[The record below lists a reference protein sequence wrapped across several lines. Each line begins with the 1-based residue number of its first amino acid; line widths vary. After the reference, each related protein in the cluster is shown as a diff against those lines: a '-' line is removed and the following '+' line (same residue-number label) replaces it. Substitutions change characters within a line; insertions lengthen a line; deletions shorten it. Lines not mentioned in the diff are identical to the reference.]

1 MQPAL
6 NKLESICKRLNIAA
20 RIPKIFLPIVCEFAS
35 ELFRNPSLKPIVKKI
50 KHTRTQKTKLL
61 NKLEKLALSEL
72 RFAYIKIEAYVK
84 TNLIDDAEILRYLSH
99 FEDPSKILG
108 SMLVH
113 NRFSI
118 LRRILLDLPAL
129 SPKHINFVQEFGY
142 LIESSKIDEAS
153 MVPKF
158 CAWENEYFN
167 IQDLEKTADW
177 HSLHEIEL
185 FFEAFDRTAL
195 QDALNKLREKNQ
207 DTKNL
212 IARFMKLSLYD
223 IDSPTGSNRY
233 EEELYL
239 EELNAHAQRLFNSI
253 EQKSFPERSS
263 KPKTHTAQYTSYSGL
278 LEIDTDNPLE
288 FNPNLNEG
296 KLLEFMTKCYRENK
310 PRPTFVEVFETLFSE
325 VYEEIYKNKF
335 KLGICDKLDPKH
347 IKWIRNIY
355 GGINRK
361 IKSSKKPNLLL
372 PDNNKLVFS
381 NSYKII

>member
-6 NKLESICKRLNIAA
+6 NKLESICNRLNIAA
-20 RIPKIFLPIVCEFAS
+20 RIPKIFLPILCEFAS
-35 ELFRNPSLKPIVKKI
+35 ELFRNPSLRPIIKKI
-50 KHTRTQKTKLL
+50 KLTGIQKTKLL

-99 FEDPSKILG
+99 FEDPSKIFSTELIYG
-108 SMLVH
+108 
-113 NRFSI
+113 RFFI
-118 LRRILLDLPAL
+118 LRRILLDLLAL
-129 SPKHINFVQEFGY
+129 SPKHINFVQEFANV
-142 LIESSKIDEAS
+142 IEYSKIDEVS
-153 MVPKF
+153 MFPSF
-158 CAWENEYFN
+158 HAWEHEYFN

-177 HSLHEIEL
+177 HSLHEIKL

-207 DTKNL
+207 DTKDL

-263 KPKTHTAQYTSYSGL
+263 KPKTHTAQYIPHSGL
-278 LEIDTDNPLE
+278 LKIDTDKPLE
-288 FNPNLNEG
+288 FNPNLNSG
-296 KLLEFMTKCYRENK
+296 KLLAFMTKYYREKQAYPTLLETFKFIFPGECKAITALSNK
-310 PRPTFVEVFETLFSE
+310 EL
-325 VYEEIYKNKF
+325 KK
-335 KLGICDKLDPKH
+335 
-347 IKWIRNIY
+347 IRNIY
-355 GGINRK
+355 GGINKK
-361 IKSSKKPNLLL
+361 IKTAKKPALPNLLR
-372 PDNNKLVFS
+372 PNKKRLIFS